1 MTRTE
6 PAPEPETSQT
16 LDRGIRVLSALADAT
31 AGLTVAQLA
40 ERVGAP
46 RTAGYRLVAT
56 LEAHGLARR
65 DPDGRVHLGVGVLR
79 LAARV
84 HPLLRE
90 AATPPLRRLA
100 EEVGATAHLTVAEG
114 PDALAIAVV
123 EPTWTDYHVGYRVGS
138 RHRLAQGAAGKAI
151 LLGRSVSGLVFSSG
165 TNAGM
170 NTGMNAG
177 SRTDSNA
184 DSKAGQSAGSNADSK
199 AGPNAGLNA
208 GSKAGSGSG
217 STAGSGSG
225 STAGSGSGS
234 TAGSKASHRDP
245 ASLYTV
251 SEGELQAGAHGIA
264 APIRDVPGLEASV
277 GVVSFAPLDSA
288 KIAPR
293 VIQAAAE
300 ISAALK

>member
-1 MTRTE
+1 MTRTD
-6 PAPEPETSQT
+6 PAPDPETSQT
-16 LDRGIRVLSALADAT
+16 LDRGIRVLAALADAT
-31 AGLTVAQLA
+31 SGLTVAQLA
-40 ERVGAP
+40 EHVGAP

-100 EEVGATAHLTVAEG
+100 EAVGATAHLTVAEG

-123 EPTWTDYHVGYRVGS
+123 EPTWTDYHMAYRVGS

-151 LLGRSVSGLVFSSG
+151 LLGRS
-165 TNAGM
+165 A
-170 NTGMNAG
+170 
-177 SRTDSNA
+177 
-184 DSKAGQSAGSNADSK
+184 AGQG
-199 AGPNAGLNA
+199 
-208 GSKAGSGSG
+208 GSK
-217 STAGSGSG
+217 
-225 STAGSGSGS
+225 
-234 TAGSKASHRDP
+234 DP
-245 ASLYTV
+245 ATLYTV

-264 APIRDVPGLEASV
+264 APIREVPGLEASV
-277 GVVSFAPLDSA
+277 GVVSFAPLDTA
-288 KIAPR
+288 KVAPR

>member
-138 RHRLAQGAAGKAI
+138 RHRLGQGAAGKAI

-165 TNAGM
+165 TNAGPH
-170 NTGMNAG
+170 
-177 SRTDSNA
+177 A
-184 DSKAGQSAGSNADSK
+184 DSKAGSSAGSSAGSNAGASGGSNAGSS
-199 AGPNAGLNA
+199 AGPNAGSSAGSSAGPNTGPNA
-208 GSKAGSGSG
+208 GSSAGPHAGSN
-217 STAGSGSG
+217 AGH
-225 STAGSGSGS
+225 
-234 TAGSKASHRDP
+234 KDP

>member
-1 MTRTE
+1 MTRTD

-16 LDRGIRVLSALADAT
+16 LDRGIRVLTALADAT

-100 EEVGATAHLTVAEG
+100 EAVGATAHLTVAEG

-123 EPTWTDYHVGYRVGS
+123 EPTWTDYHMAYRVGS

-151 LLGRSVSGLVFSSG
+151 LLGRS
-165 TNAGM
+165 
-170 NTGMNAG
+170 
-177 SRTDSNA
+177 
-184 DSKAGQSAGSNADSK
+184 
-199 AGPNAGLNA
+199 
-208 GSKAGSGSG
+208 
-217 STAGSGSG
+217 TAGRPPSM
-225 STAGSGSGS
+225 T
-234 TAGSKASHRDP
+234 KDP
-245 ASLYTV
+245 AMLYTA

-264 APIRDVPGLEASV
+264 APIREVPGLEASV
-277 GVVSFAPLDSA
+277 GVVSFAPLDTGA
-288 KIAPR
+288 VAPR

>member
-1 MTRTE
+1 MTRTDPVS
-6 PAPEPETSQT
+6 PAGPASEPETSQT
-16 LDRGIRVLSALADAT
+16 LDRGIRVLTALADAT
-31 AGLTVAQLA
+31 SGLTVAQLA

-84 HPLLRE
+84 HPLLRD

-100 EEVGATAHLTVAEG
+100 EAVGATAHLTVAEG

-123 EPTWTDYHVGYRVGS
+123 EPTWTDYHMAYRVGS

-151 LLGRSVSGLVFSSG
+151 LLGRSAARRPGAASAAS
-165 TNAGM
+165 A
-170 NTGMNAG
+170 A
-177 SRTDSNA
+177 A
-184 DSKAGQSAGSNADSK
+184 SKPASAS
-199 AGPNAGLNA
+199 
-208 GSKAGSGSG
+208 
-217 STAGSGSG
+217 
-225 STAGSGSGS
+225 
-234 TAGSKASHRDP
+234 ASASASQDP
-245 ASLYTV
+245 AALYTV

-264 APIRDVPGLEASV
+264 APIREVPGLEASV
-277 GVVSFAPLDSA
+277 GVVSFAPLDVGQ
-288 KIAPR
+288 IAPR

>member
-1 MTRTE
+1 MTRTD
-6 PAPEPETSQT
+6 PLSPTGSAAEPETSQT
-16 LDRGIRVLSALADAT
+16 LDRGIRVLAALADAT
-31 AGLTVAQLA
+31 SGLTVAQLA

-100 EEVGATAHLTVAEG
+100 EAVGATAHLTVAEG

-123 EPTWTDYHVGYRVGS
+123 EPTWTDYHMAYRVGS

-151 LLGRSVSGLVFSSG
+151 LLGR
-165 TNAGM
+165 AGRAAASP
-170 NTGMNAG
+170 T
-177 SRTDSNA
+177 
-184 DSKAGQSAGSNADSK
+184 SK
-199 AGPNAGLNA
+199 
-208 GSKAGSGSG
+208 
-217 STAGSGSG
+217 
-225 STAGSGSGS
+225 
-234 TAGSKASHRDP
+234 DP
-245 ASLYTV
+245 ATLYTV

-264 APIRDVPGLEASV
+264 APIREVPGLEASV
-277 GVVSFAPLDSA
+277 GVVSFAPLDA
-288 KIAPR
+288 GQIAPR

>member
-170 NTGMNAG
+170 NTGMNTGMNAG

-208 GSKAGSGSG
+208 GSKARSG
-217 STAGSGSG
+217 AG

>member
-1 MTRTE
+1 MTRTDPVSPTG

-16 LDRGIRVLSALADAT
+16 LDRGIRVLTALADAT
-31 AGLTVAQLA
+31 SGLTVAQLA

-90 AATPPLRRLA
+90 AATPSLRRLA
-100 EEVGATAHLTVAEG
+100 EAVGATAHLTVAEG

-123 EPTWTDYHVGYRVGS
+123 EPTWTDYHMAYRVGS

-151 LLGRSVSGLVFSSG
+151 LLGRSG
-165 TNAGM
+165 AGRS
-170 NTGMNAG
+170 A
-177 SRTDSNA
+177 SASA
-184 DSKAGQSAGSNADSK
+184 ASASASK
-199 AGPNAGLNA
+199 
-208 GSKAGSGSG
+208 
-217 STAGSGSG
+217 
-225 STAGSGSGS
+225 
-234 TAGSKASHRDP
+234 DP
-245 ASLYTV
+245 ATLYTV

-264 APIRDVPGLEASV
+264 APIREVPGLEASV
-277 GVVSFAPLDSA
+277 GVVSFAPLDVGQ
-288 KIAPR
+288 IAPR

-300 ISAALK
+300 ISEALK

>member
-1 MTRTE
+1 MTRTD

-16 LDRGIRVLSALADAT
+16 LDRGIRVLTALADAT
-31 AGLTVAQLA
+31 SGLTVAQLA

-100 EEVGATAHLTVAEG
+100 EAVGATAHLTVAEG

-123 EPTWTDYHVGYRVGS
+123 EPTWTDYHMAYRVGS
-138 RHRLAQGAAGKAI
+138 RHRLGQGAAGKAI
-151 LLGRSVSGLVFSSG
+151 LLGRSA
-165 TNAGM
+165 AGRGGIQDAA
-170 NTGMNAG
+170 T
-177 SRTDSNA
+177 
-184 DSKAGQSAGSNADSK
+184 
-199 AGPNAGLNA
+199 
-208 GSKAGSGSG
+208 
-217 STAGSGSG
+217 
-225 STAGSGSGS
+225 
-234 TAGSKASHRDP
+234 
-245 ASLYTV
+245 LYTV

-264 APIRDVPGLEASV
+264 APIRAVPGLEASV
-277 GVVSFAPLDSA
+277 GVVSFAPLDVGA
-288 KIAPR
+288 VAPR

>member
-1 MTRTE
+1 MTRTD

-16 LDRGIRVLSALADAT
+16 LDRGIRVLTALADAT
-31 AGLTVAQLA
+31 SGLTVAQLA

-65 DPDGRVHLGVGVLR
+65 DPDGRVYLGVGVLR

-100 EEVGATAHLTVAEG
+100 EAVGATAHLTVAEG

-123 EPTWTDYHVGYRVGS
+123 EPTWTDYHMAYRVGS

-151 LLGRSVSGLVFSSG
+151 LLGRSA
-165 TNAGM
+165 AGRGWGWAQDAA
-170 NTGMNAG
+170 T
-177 SRTDSNA
+177 
-184 DSKAGQSAGSNADSK
+184 
-199 AGPNAGLNA
+199 
-208 GSKAGSGSG
+208 
-217 STAGSGSG
+217 
-225 STAGSGSGS
+225 
-234 TAGSKASHRDP
+234 
-245 ASLYTV
+245 LYTV

-264 APIRDVPGLEASV
+264 APIREVAGLEASV
-277 GVVSFAPLDSA
+277 GVVSFAALDTA
-288 KIAPR
+288 VVAPR
-293 VIQAAAE
+293 VVQAAAE
-300 ISAALK
+300 IFAALG

>member
-138 RHRLAQGAAGKAI
+138 RHRLGQGAAGKAI

-165 TNAGM
+165 TNAGP
-170 NTGMNAG
+170 
-177 SRTDSNA
+177 D
-184 DSKAGQSAGSNADSK
+184 ADSK
-199 AGPNAGLNA
+199 AGPSAGSSAGSNAGASGGSNAGWSGGSNA
-208 GSKAGSGSG
+208 GSNSGSSAGSSAGPAAGSSAGPNAGSNSG
-217 STAGSGSG
+217 SNAGH
-225 STAGSGSGS
+225 
-234 TAGSKASHRDP
+234 KDP

-300 ISAALK
+300 ISAALQ

>member
-1 MTRTE
+1 MTRTD

-16 LDRGIRVLSALADAT
+16 LDRGIRVLAALADAT
-31 AGLTVAQLA
+31 SGLTVAQLA

-65 DPDGRVHLGVGVLR
+65 DADGRVRLGVGVLR

-90 AATPPLRRLA
+90 AATPPLRKLA
-100 EEVGATAHLTVAEG
+100 EVVGATAHLTVAEG

-123 EPTWTDYHVGYRVGS
+123 EPTWTDYHMAYRVGS

-151 LLGRSVSGLVFSSG
+151 LLGRAGVGRPAPVS
-165 TNAGM
+165 
-170 NTGMNAG
+170 
-177 SRTDSNA
+177 
-184 DSKAGQSAGSNADSK
+184 K
-199 AGPNAGLNA
+199 
-208 GSKAGSGSG
+208 
-217 STAGSGSG
+217 
-225 STAGSGSGS
+225 
-234 TAGSKASHRDP
+234 DP
-245 ASLYTV
+245 ATLYTT

-277 GVVSFAPLDSA
+277 GVVSFAPLDAA
-288 KIAPR
+288 KVAPR
-293 VIQAAAE
+293 VLQAAAE

>member
-1 MTRTE
+1 MTRTN
-6 PAPEPETSQT
+6 PVPPAGRAPEPETSQT
-16 LDRGIRVLSALADAT
+16 LDRGIRVLTALADAT
-31 AGLTVAQLA
+31 SGLTIAQLA

-100 EEVGATAHLTVAEG
+100 EAVGATAHLTVAEG

-123 EPTWTDYHVGYRVGS
+123 EPTWTDYHMAYRVGS
-138 RHRLAQGAAGKAI
+138 RHRLGQGAAGKAI
-151 LLGRSVSGLVFSSG
+151 LLGRAG
-165 TNAGM
+165 TA
-170 NTGMNAG
+170 
-177 SRTDSNA
+177 
-184 DSKAGQSAGSNADSK
+184 SKDAAM
-199 AGPNAGLNA
+199 
-208 GSKAGSGSG
+208 
-217 STAGSGSG
+217 
-225 STAGSGSGS
+225 
-234 TAGSKASHRDP
+234 
-245 ASLYTV
+245 LYTV

-277 GVVSFAPLDSA
+277 GVVSFAPLDAASL
-288 KIAPR
+288 APR

>member
-1 MTRTE
+1 MTRTD

-16 LDRGIRVLSALADAT
+16 LDRGIRVLTALADAT
-31 AGLTVAQLA
+31 SGLTVAQLA

-100 EEVGATAHLTVAEG
+100 EAVGATAHLTVAEG

-123 EPTWTDYHVGYRVGS
+123 EPTWTDYHMAYRVGS
-138 RHRLAQGAAGKAI
+138 RHRLGQGAAGKAI
-151 LLGRSVSGLVFSSG
+151 LLGRSG
-165 TNAGM
+165 A
-170 NTGMNAG
+170 
-177 SRTDSNA
+177 
-184 DSKAGQSAGSNADSK
+184 
-199 AGPNAGLNA
+199 
-208 GSKAGSGSG
+208 AGSGRG
-217 STAGSGSG
+217 GFQDAAT
-225 STAGSGSGS
+225 
-234 TAGSKASHRDP
+234 
-245 ASLYTV
+245 LYTV

-264 APIRDVPGLEASV
+264 APIRGVPGLEASV
-277 GVVSFAPLDSA
+277 GVVSFAPLDTGA
-288 KIAPR
+288 VAPR
-293 VIQAAAE
+293 VVQAAAE

>member
-1 MTRTE
+1 MTRTD
-6 PAPEPETSQT
+6 PVSPTGSAAEPETSQT
-16 LDRGIRVLSALADAT
+16 LDRGIRVLAALADAT
-31 AGLTVAQLA
+31 SGLTVAQLA

-65 DPDGRVHLGVGVLR
+65 DPDGRVHLGLGVLR

-100 EEVGATAHLTVAEG
+100 EAVGATAHLTVAEG

-123 EPTWTDYHVGYRVGS
+123 EPTWTDYHMAYRVGS

-151 LLGRSVSGLVFSSG
+151 LLGRSG
-165 TNAGM
+165 
-170 NTGMNAG
+170 
-177 SRTDSNA
+177 
-184 DSKAGQSAGSNADSK
+184 
-199 AGPNAGLNA
+199 A
-208 GSKAGSGSG
+208 GSKTPA
-217 STAGSGSG
+217 TA
-225 STAGSGSGS
+225 
-234 TAGSKASHRDP
+234 
-245 ASLYTV
+245 YTV

-264 APIRDVPGLEASV
+264 APIREVPGLEASV
-277 GVVSFAPLDSA
+277 GVVSFAPLDA
-288 KIAPR
+288 AEIAPR

>member
-1 MTRTE
+1 MTRTD

-16 LDRGIRVLSALADAT
+16 LDRGIRVLTALADAT
-31 AGLTVAQLA
+31 SGLTVAQLA

-65 DPDGRVHLGVGVLR
+65 DADGRVHLGVGVLR

-90 AATPPLRRLA
+90 AAMPPLRKLA
-100 EEVGATAHLTVAEG
+100 EAAGATAHLTVAEG

-123 EPTWTDYHVGYRVGS
+123 EPTWTDYHMAYRVGS

-151 LLGRSVSGLVFSSG
+151 LLGRAGVGRPASVS
-165 TNAGM
+165 
-170 NTGMNAG
+170 
-177 SRTDSNA
+177 
-184 DSKAGQSAGSNADSK
+184 K
-199 AGPNAGLNA
+199 
-208 GSKAGSGSG
+208 
-217 STAGSGSG
+217 
-225 STAGSGSGS
+225 
-234 TAGSKASHRDP
+234 DP
-245 ASLYTV
+245 ATLYTA

-277 GVVSFAPLDSA
+277 GVVSFAPLDAA
-288 KIAPR
+288 KVAPR

>member
-1 MTRTE
+1 MTRTDPVSPAG

-16 LDRGIRVLSALADAT
+16 LDRGIRVLTALADAT
-31 AGLTVAQLA
+31 SGLTVAQLA

-90 AATPPLRRLA
+90 AATPSLRRLA
-100 EEVGATAHLTVAEG
+100 EAVGATAHLTVAEG

-123 EPTWTDYHVGYRVGS
+123 EPTWTDYHMAYRVGS

-151 LLGRSVSGLVFSSG
+151 LLGRSAAGRTAAAASATVSGSS
-165 TNAGM
+165 AS
-170 NTGMNAG
+170 AAAA
-177 SRTDSNA
+177 S
-184 DSKAGQSAGSNADSK
+184 SK
-199 AGPNAGLNA
+199 
-208 GSKAGSGSG
+208 
-217 STAGSGSG
+217 
-225 STAGSGSGS
+225 
-234 TAGSKASHRDP
+234 DP
-245 ASLYTV
+245 ATLYTV

-264 APIRDVPGLEASV
+264 APIREVPGLEASV
-277 GVVSFAPLDSA
+277 GVVSFAPLDVGQ
-288 KIAPR
+288 IAPR

>member
-165 TNAGM
+165 TNAGPH
-170 NTGMNAG
+170 
-177 SRTDSNA
+177 A
-184 DSKAGQSAGSNADSK
+184 DSKAGSSAGSSAGSNAGASGGSN
-199 AGPNAGLNA
+199 AGSSAGSSAGPNTGPNAGSSAGPHAGSNA
-208 GSKAGSGSG
+208 GHK
-217 STAGSGSG
+217 
-225 STAGSGSGS
+225 
-234 TAGSKASHRDP
+234 DP

>member
-1 MTRTE
+1 MTRTD

-16 LDRGIRVLSALADAT
+16 LDRGIRVLTALADAT
-31 AGLTVAQLA
+31 SGLTVAQLA

-100 EEVGATAHLTVAEG
+100 EAVGATAHLTVAEG

-123 EPTWTDYHVGYRVGS
+123 EPTWTDYHMAYRVGS
-138 RHRLAQGAAGKAI
+138 RHRLGQGAAGKAI
-151 LLGRSVSGLVFSSG
+151 LLGRSAAAMSG
-165 TNAGM
+165 TM
-170 NTGMNAG
+170 
-177 SRTDSNA
+177 
-184 DSKAGQSAGSNADSK
+184 SK
-199 AGPNAGLNA
+199 
-208 GSKAGSGSG
+208 
-217 STAGSGSG
+217 
-225 STAGSGSGS
+225 
-234 TAGSKASHRDP
+234 DP
-245 ASLYTV
+245 ATLYSV

-264 APIRDVPGLEASV
+264 APIREVPGLEASV
-277 GVVSFAPLDSA
+277 GVVSFAPLDA
-288 KIAPR
+288 AAIAPR

-300 ISAALK
+300 ISAALR

>member
-1 MTRTE
+1 MTHSDG
-6 PAPEPETSQT
+6 PPEPETSQT
-16 LDRGIRVLSALADAT
+16 LDRGIRVLTALADAT
-31 AGLTVAQLA
+31 SGLTVAQLA

-90 AATPPLRRLA
+90 AATPALRRLA
-100 EEVGATAHLTVAEG
+100 EAVGATAHLTVAEG

-123 EPTWTDYHVGYRVGS
+123 EPTWTDYHMAYRVGS

-151 LLGRSVSGLVFSSG
+151 LLGRAA
-165 TNAGM
+165 AG
-170 NTGMNAG
+170 
-177 SRTDSNA
+177 RVP
-184 DSKAGQSAGSNADSK
+184 SK
-199 AGPNAGLNA
+199 
-208 GSKAGSGSG
+208 
-217 STAGSGSG
+217 
-225 STAGSGSGS
+225 
-234 TAGSKASHRDP
+234 DP
-245 ASLYTV
+245 ATLYTV

-277 GVVSFAPLDSA
+277 GVVSFAPLDTG
-288 KIAPR
+288 KVAPR

>member
-1 MTRTE
+1 MTRTDPVSPTG

-16 LDRGIRVLSALADAT
+16 LDRGIRVLTALADAT
-31 AGLTVAQLA
+31 SGLTVAQLA

-90 AATPPLRRLA
+90 AATPSLRRLA
-100 EEVGATAHLTVAEG
+100 EAVGATAHLTVAEG

-123 EPTWTDYHVGYRVGS
+123 EPTWTDYHMAYRVGS

-151 LLGRSVSGLVFSSG
+151 LLGR
-165 TNAGM
+165 AGV
-170 NTGMNAG
+170 GRAG
-177 SRTDSNA
+177 RRA
-184 DSKAGQSAGSNADSK
+184 SAA
-199 AGPNAGLNA
+199 
-208 GSKAGSGSG
+208 
-217 STAGSGSG
+217 
-225 STAGSGSGS
+225 
-234 TAGSKASHRDP
+234 ASAAARQAAAKDP
-245 ASLYTV
+245 ATLFTV

-264 APIRDVPGLEASV
+264 APIRGGAGAGGERRG
-277 GVVSFAPLDSA
+277 GVVRAAGRGTDRASGDSGGGGDLGG
-288 KIAPR
+288 
-293 VIQAAAE
+293 VEVAA
-300 ISAALK
+300 

>member
-1 MTRTE
+1 MTRTDPVSPTG

-16 LDRGIRVLSALADAT
+16 LDRGIRVLTALADAT
-31 AGLTVAQLA
+31 SGLTVAQLA

-90 AATPPLRRLA
+90 AATPSLRRLA
-100 EEVGATAHLTVAEG
+100 EAVGATAHLTVAEG

-123 EPTWTDYHVGYRVGS
+123 EPTWTDYHMAYRVGS

-151 LLGRSVSGLVFSSG
+151 LLGRAGVGRGGSS
-165 TNAGM
+165 AS
-170 NTGMNAG
+170 ASAFASAPG
-177 SRTDSNA
+177 SASA
-184 DSKAGQSAGSNADSK
+184 SASK
-199 AGPNAGLNA
+199 
-208 GSKAGSGSG
+208 
-217 STAGSGSG
+217 
-225 STAGSGSGS
+225 
-234 TAGSKASHRDP
+234 DP
-245 ASLYTV
+245 ATLYTV

-264 APIRDVPGLEASV
+264 APIREVPGLEASV
-277 GVVSFAPLDSA
+277 GVVSFAPLDVGQV
-288 KIAPR
+288 APR